1 MILCPTFCLS
11 LSFGEEQMEDILTE
25 ELTAKQDYLSGD
37 VQELVELQTQEK
49 VIKKLEEVETNMVQA
64 TLKLLDGN
72 TNGETIAIQ
81 TEIIEKAYEAAQEK
95 QNSQSSQSDTDK
107 ALMDMLRKMLG
118 KDEKQKTSLDNEGE
132 NSGKSGGQGQEGD
145 GNPDQV
151 NPSDKKFSLPTG
163 SRRSVPSVAPT
174 SGQLLPAEFQKLIDD
189 YNEN

>member
-145 GNPDQV
+145 GHPDQV